1 MSTIHIILNGSDR
14 ETPQGSTIRDLIID
28 LGAGGAGTAVAVN
41 DAIVRR
47 DDYPN
52 VILSPGDRV
61 ELIRAVGGG

>member
-1 MSTIHIILNGSDR
+1 MSSIHIVLNGADR
-14 ETPQGSTIRDLIID
+14 ETPQGSTIEELVRE
-28 LGAGGAGTAVAVN
+28 LGGGGPGTAVAVN

-61 ELIRAVGGG
+61 EVIRAVGGG